1 MDRKHFIKI
10 VGASCMGAIVPL
22 GISSCSPV
30 HYVTASLDK
39 NKLVV
44 AKSEFI
50 GIKKEDEFTRTFIV
64 IESPTLQF
72 PIAVYR
78 HSDDNYTALWT
89 ECTHQ
94 NCEVKPNEN
103 LLTCPC
109 HGSEFDVN
117 GGVLEGPAESDLK
130 IFKVS
135 TDNDNIYV
143 HIV

>member
-1 MDRKHFIKI
+1 MDRKDFIKI

-117 GGVLEGPAESDLK
+117 GEVLEGPAESDLK
-130 IFKVS
+130 MFEIS

>member
-10 VGASCMGAIVPL
+10 VGASCVGAIVPL

-30 HYVTASLDK
+30 HFVTASLDN

-44 AKSEFI
+44 RKNEFI
-50 GIKKEDEFTRTFIV
+50 GIKKEVEFVRTFIA

-72 PIAVYR
+72 PIIVYR
-78 HSDDNYTALWT
+78 HSDENYTALWT

-94 NCEVKPNEN
+94 NCEVKPHDT
-103 LLTCPC
+103 LLSCPC

-130 IFKVS
+130 VFEVS
-135 TDNDNIYV
+135 TDNDNIHV